1 MHAVLVV
8 AHGLTKSIPSCL
20 GFELTTSRSLTG
32 YYSAFQVAL
41 QPQWWC
47 VPGQGLALPV
57 LPMVLP
63 PAIQA
68 LMQSAPN
75 STPEQQAHQAAAA
88 AAAAAAVMSSPY
100 SAMMLPPSILPIG
113 APLLLPQDYNAD
125 TFRVWVYIA
134 APACWFI
141 VP

>member
-1 MHAVLVV
+1 M
-8 AHGLTKSIPSCL
+8 
-20 GFELTTSRSLTG
+20 RSLLLLEG
-32 YYSAFQVAL
+32 LRQCLVGR
-41 QPQWWC
+41 
-47 VPGQGLALPV
+47 VQGLALPV

-68 LMQSAPN
+68 LMQSVPN

-113 APLLLPQDYNAD
+113 APCSCPKIPACRLMMPQDCSEGAENH
-125 TFRVWVYIA
+125 TIR
-134 APACWFI
+134 
-141 VP
+141 

>member
-1 MHAVLVV
+1 MARQRWTASNDLSLKCIFFTVQP
-8 AHGLTKSIPSCL
+8 GITTKDAATCL
-20 GFELTTSRSLTG
+20 
-32 YYSAFQVAL
+32 
-41 QPQWWC
+41 
-47 VPGQGLALPV
+47 QGLGLPI

-100 SAMMLPPSILPIG
+100 SAMMLPPSILPMG
-113 APLLLPQDYNAD
+113 ARAFLLQRCRETQTRTERAPDI
-125 TFRVWVYIA
+125 RGRA
-134 APACWFI
+134 ASH
-141 VP
+141 VTSMQQQHDNTQ